1 MLKKKTNAKLIF
13 CIKKLFLNQ
22 VISYKSHDYL
32 LVVNNFFPIV
42 FHIIYNNFSIKLDYL
57 KKHY

>member
-22 VISYKSHDYL
+22 VISKSHDYL